1 MKDKVYLSI
10 YQTPEGHQYSHHDLF
25 ITGKL
30 SNMLGH
36 GLKKNPLKPG
46 SISIIVAKSSDPKDS
61 ESIDLALVKIK
72 KESDFNPWKGY
83 DDFCCYDVDFINTK
97 TIDYRC
103 DDKGSG
109 KNRIFDIARSIGTGH
124 QNSANCRDL
133 ALYLFL
139 DKTHGFDN
147 E

>member
-1 MKDKVYLSI
+1 
-10 YQTPEGHQYSHHDLF
+10 
-25 ITGKL
+25 
-30 SNMLGH
+30 MLGH
-36 GLKKNPLKPG
+36 GHKRYPFKPNDV
-46 SISIIVAKSSDPKDS
+46 SIIVAKSSDPKDL

-83 DDFCCYDVDFINTK
+83 DDFRCYDVDFINTK

-103 DDKGSG
+103 DAKGSG

-139 DKTHGFDN
+139 DN
-147 E
+147 S